1 MVVIA
6 KTGNVEMGT
15 EESKQ
20 IVRAYF
26 EALRTGDPGLADLFT
41 EDVSWWVPE
50 GSDFA
55 GTHAGKAAVLAFL
68 GSGVGYY
75 SDDDPMTV
83 EIQSIIAEEA
93 KVACEFILE
102 ATTAS
107 GKAYRNFYHFAFEIE
122 DGRIQ
127 RVREYLDTRYAHEA
141 FHGQDGPSEP
151 GLD

>member
-83 EIQSIIAEEA
+83 EIQSIIA
-93 KVACEFILE
+93 
-102 ATTAS
+102 
-107 GKAYRNFYHFAFEIE
+107 
-122 DGRIQ
+122 
-127 RVREYLDTRYAHEA
+127 
-141 FHGQDGPSEP
+141 
-151 GLD
+151 